1 MPGVTVRTVSDDA
14 PRDALARLL
23 GESEAALETEDTGT
37 ALDRLDSAEET
48 AGNLADDELRE
59 QLLHGCARVRE
70 LIEEDET
77 AAAGEYVTAMSRRL
91 ENSE

>member
-1 MPGVTVRTVSDDA
+1 MRPGTRSPGCSARARRRSRPRT
-14 PRDALARLL
+14 P
-23 GESEAALETEDTGT
+23 
-37 ALDRLDSAEET
+37 LDRLDSAEET